1 MDSFYTQVSSIESAR
16 KKCQMTLDKL
26 RYIVIIS
33 DISCYIFIT
42 QEGAIYNMFGNRFA
56 YEYSGYGE
64 EQGLPPWLRHQGR
77 QAHHHGKH
85 HGHGPFGRNK
95 WGGGW
100 TPPWLQEEWQGP
112 QFFAMRRGR
121 GPFGHGRPFGPGGE
135 GGRFFGRGDMKF
147 VLLELL
153 QERPMHGY
161 EMIKALEE
169 KTGGFYTPSPGS
181 IYPTL
186 QMLEDG
192 GMVTS
197 AEVEG
202 KKVYTITDAGR
213 ASLAERQSTQE
224 GFAGPPWMRWHG
236 RGGHGPKPEMQALRS
251 EVGETARLLAIAGR
265 MALEDPEKLA
275 RLRSVIE
282 RTRSE
287 LNSLIY
293 DDGSQQ
299 KQQTQTEQPSTE

>member
-1 MDSFYTQVSSIESAR
+1 
-16 KKCQMTLDKL
+16 
-26 RYIVIIS
+26 
-33 DISCYIFIT
+33 
-42 QEGAIYNMFGNRFA
+42 MFGNRFA

-64 EQGLPPWLRHQGR
+64 EPGVPPWLRHRGR
-77 QAHHHGKH
+77 QAHHHGRH
-85 HGHGPFGRNK
+85 HGHGPFSQNK
-95 WGGGW
+95 WGKGW

-112 QFFAMRRGR
+112 RFFGMRRGR
-121 GPFGHGRPFGPGGE
+121 GPFGPGGPFGSGNE

-213 ASLAERQSTQE
+213 ASLAERHSNQE
-224 GFAGPPWMRWHG
+224 GFAGPPWMRWRGH
-236 RGGHGPKPEMQALRS
+236 GGHGPKPEMQALRS
-251 EVGETARLLAIAGR
+251 EVAETARLLAIAGR
-265 MALEDPEKLA
+265 MALQDPEKLA

-293 DDGSQQ
+293 GDGSQQ
-299 KQQTQTEQPSTE
+299 KQPAQTEQPSTD